1 MENIKSIES
10 TENTENTKSVEDLS
24 KFWRDYQEKAW
35 STCLP
40 SCQNWD
46 YLVLG
51 LYSEIGELCGKFKK
65 KIRGDYDDCPEMFLV
80 DVKAEIGD
88 ILWYIFGILHVKNA
102 FFSSEVLCT
111 VYNETVTLDAS
122 LLGNS
127 TMTGSLSFLLYDA
140 KTLLS
145 QINYCIIP
153 ATYVSSRMLNTI
165 ALIARSLGFSIEEA
179 ATANIEKLA
188 KRYNTGKIMGSG
200 DYR

>member
-1 MENIKSIES
+1 MV
-10 TENTENTKSVEDLS
+10 TENAIEEKM
-24 KFWRDYQEKAW
+24 KFWEDYQEKAW

-51 LYSEIGELCGKFKK
+51 LHSEIGELCGKFKK
-65 KIRGDYDDCPEMFLV
+65 KIRGDYDDCPERFLE

-88 ILWYIFGILHVKNA
+88 ILWYTVSILQFKKAHFSLKVFA
-102 FFSSEVLCT
+102 FIYEDADT
-111 VYNETVTLDAS
+111 V
-122 LLGNS
+122 NS
-127 TMTGSLSFLLYDA
+127 MTHFAGSLTSY
-140 KTLLS
+140 
-145 QINYCIIP
+145 
-153 ATYVSSRMLNTI
+153 SSIFIQTADDWRWTGECGFPNLLNTL

-179 ATANIEKLA
+179 ATANIKKLA